1 MLPNSFFELPFK
13 DQKEI
18 LYRLNSKELAELHE
32 QTDNYITANGNNDVL
47 QWLLDK
53 TFSLSYLRGLE
64 EENPSLSLVGF

>member
-18 LYRLNSKELAELHE
+18 LYRLNSKELTELHE
-32 QTDNYITANGNNDVL
+32 QVDVYIAANGNNDIL

>member
-1 MLPNSFFELPFK
+1 MLLNSFFELPLK

-18 LYRLNSKELAELHE
+18 IYSLNSKQLAELHE
-32 QTDNYITANGNNDVL
+32 QIDNYIAASGNNDGL

>member
-18 LYRLNSKELAELHE
+18 LYRLNSNELTELHE
-32 QTDNYITANGNNDVL
+32 QVDDYIKTNGNNDVL

-64 EENPSLSLVGF
+64 EENSSLSLVGF

>member
-1 MLPNSFFELPFK
+1 MLPDSFFELPFK

-18 LYRLNSKELAELHE
+18 IYRLNSKELAELHE
-32 QTDNYITANGNNDVL
+32 QTDRYIIANGNSDTL

>member
-1 MLPNSFFELPFK
+1 MLPNNFFELSFK

-32 QTDNYITANGNNDVL
+32 QTDKYIVANGNSDVL

-64 EENPSLSLVGF
+64 EENPSLSLVEF